1 MLFIP
6 LDLVQHLPVH
16 SLYFYNIIICATI
29 LKCSEKETGF
39 LASVS
44 NFPSFNF
51 NFIIKYTV
59 YIYRKHN
66 VISHKYFFLRL
77 QMGDERLGALAVH
90 MIYHTLLLFSFTP
103 ELMMLA
109 LGHNERLS

>member
-1 MLFIP
+1 M
-6 LDLVQHLPVH
+6 QHLLVH

-51 NFIIKYTV
+51 NFIRKYIV

-66 VISHKYFFLRL
+66 VISHKCYFLTL

-90 MIYHTLLLFSFTP
+90 MYYQTHCCCFASP
-103 ELMMLA
+103 Q
-109 LGHNERLS
+109 RL